1 MPSNPS
7 ESTGLPRIT
16 VSLDLFDETVISMMA
31 NKRNKSK
38 SETIR
43 TIVNQWIMSNSN
55 ILKEQYGIETE
66 EVSREIEIKDKNKF
80 LDDKI
85 KKLISYSSKIKT
97 SIDAQLLANTLDIS
111 QRMLMQIIFEHADK
125 LKEKGINL
133 IIEGNLIVK
142 E

>member
-1 MPSNPS
+1 MPSNTS

-16 VSLDLFDETVISMMA
+16 VSLDLFDETVISMMV

-43 TIVNQWIMSNSN
+43 SIINQWIMTNSN

-66 EVSREIEIKDKNKF
+66 EVSREIEIKDKSKF

-85 KKLISYSSKIKT
+85 KKLISYSDKIKH
-97 SIDAQLLANTLDIS
+97 SIDAQLLADTLDIS
-111 QRMLMQIIFEHADK
+111 KRMLMQIIFDHADK
-125 LKEKGINL
+125 LKEKKINL
-133 IIEGNLIVK
+133 NIEGNLIIK
-142 E
+142 D